1 MRIAS
6 SCYVLRVGGARDE
19 VLACVRRCKMVRV
32 FYFCVPLP
40 HVRYCAYRFNQPLDN
55 CDELDAKSQNR
66 NDRLDF
72 FLSVA
77 RLRLVSA
84 GCPAWARMVLKK
96 MLIGTLGPRE
106 EFLRVAKGRAAK
118 NSVLASGAKHTRG

>member
-1 MRIAS
+1 MVVTCYCCMHPTRVRITS
-6 SCYVLRVGGARDE
+6 SCYALRVGGARDE
-19 VLACVRRCKMVRV
+19 VRLACVRRCEMVRV

-72 FLSVA
+72 F
-77 RLRLVSA
+77 
-84 GCPAWARMVLKK
+84 
-96 MLIGTLGPRE
+96 
-106 EFLRVAKGRAAK
+106 
-118 NSVLASGAKHTRG
+118 